1 MSSKAH
7 KSTAL
12 VTGASSGIGKVYAE
26 RLARR
31 GFDLIVVARDRGRL
45 EGLAKRI
52 EADTGRSVEVLQADL
67 TQPSDLA
74 KVARRLGDDPAI
86 DLLVNNAGM
95 GDSTQLADADVAR
108 LDQMIALNVT
118 AVTHLAAAAAKSF
131 AARGAGTIINIASV
145 LALAPELFNATY
157 NATKA
162 FVLSLSRSM
171 NVELAPRGVRVQ
183 AVLPGATRTE
193 IWERAGIDESH
204 LPAEMVM
211 EAGEMVDAA
220 LAGLD
225 QGELVTIPSLPDAAD
240 WKRFDEARLALGP
253 NLSRKSA
260 AQRYKTAARV
270 PAHV

>member
-1 MSSKAH
+1 MSSTAT

-12 VTGASSGIGKVYAE
+12 ITGASTGIGKVYAE

-31 GFDLIVVARDRGRL
+31 GFDVILVARDRGRL
-45 EGLAKRI
+45 EALAKKI
-52 EADTGRSVEVLQADL
+52 EAETGRSAEVLPADL

-74 KVARRLGDDPAI
+74 KVARRLGSDAKI
-86 DLLVNNAGM
+86 GLLVNNAGM
-95 GDSTQLADADVAR
+95 ADSSKLAEADVAR

-131 AARGAGTIINIASV
+131 SVRGTGTIINIASV

-162 FVLSLSRSM
+162 YVLSLSRSM
-171 NVELAPRGVRVQ
+171 HVELGPLGVTVQ

-193 IWERAGIDESH
+193 IWERAGIPEGN
-204 LPAEMVM
+204 LPAEMIM
-211 EAGEMVDAA
+211 DAGEMVDAS

-225 QGELVTIPSLPDAAD
+225 QGELVTIPSLPDVAD

-253 NLSRKSA
+253 NLSHSKPA
-260 AQRYKTAARV
+260 ARYKTAAKV
-270 PAHV
+270 PAHA